1 MFGFGKSAK
10 LDERERLLQEREQA
24 LNAREKALNARE
36 REFNIREK
44 RLKER
49 ETAVS
54 QWEREAAEKLKR
66 AHLRKEEALKTE
78 LSAQAKLNL
87 LDEASFQLRLDREN
101 FLLWKQKETNNLQK
115 NAEAQ
120 IQEQRKKGFQEGLFR
135 GRLEGLTSGKKDYRA
150 LERESEMLQRGERG
164 MLDLQPSG
172 ARKKKKIEKIKIE
185 KIKQAPVTGLFS

>member
-24 LNAREKALNARE
+24 LNAREKALNVLE

-135 GRLEGLTSGKKDYRA
+135 GRLEGLTSGKKTTA
-150 LERESEMLQRGERG
+150 LLRESEMLQRGERG

-172 ARKKKKIEKIKIE
+172 ARKKKKIEKIK
-185 KIKQAPVTGLFS
+185 QAPVTGLFP

>member
-24 LNAREKALNARE
+24 LNAREKALNVRE

-150 LERESEMLQRGERG
+150 LRESEMLQRGERG

-172 ARKKKKIEKIKIE
+172 ARKKKKIEKI
-185 KIKQAPVTGLFS
+185 

>member
-66 AHLRKEEALKTE
+66 AHLRKEEG
-78 LSAQAKLNL
+78 LSQIRVGNSRAESNRQAVV
-87 LDEASFQLRLDREN
+87 E
-101 FLLWKQKETNNLQK
+101 
-115 NAEAQ
+115 
-120 IQEQRKKGFQEGLFR
+120 
-135 GRLEGLTSGKKDYRA
+135 
-150 LERESEMLQRGERG
+150 
-164 MLDLQPSG
+164 
-172 ARKKKKIEKIKIE
+172 
-185 KIKQAPVTGLFS
+185 

>member
-1 MFGFGKSAK
+1 MAIKRPFPISSIHWTPYLANEEKTSSSSALLK
-10 LDERERLLQEREQA
+10 GATIFLVQDFIELQNHPKCPKAPLSVTSWAFVFSILDFLARSTLFLYYI
-24 LNAREKALNARE
+24 NAREKALNVRE

-120 IQEQRKKGFQEGLFR
+120 IQ
-135 GRLEGLTSGKKDYRA
+135 A
-150 LERESEMLQRGERG
+150 
-164 MLDLQPSG
+164 
-172 ARKKKKIEKIKIE
+172 
-185 KIKQAPVTGLFS
+185 

>member
-24 LNAREKALNARE
+24 LNAREKALNVRE

-66 AHLRKEEALKTE
+66 AHLRKEEGKPV
-78 LSAQAKLNL
+78 
-87 LDEASFQLRLDREN
+87 RCWR
-101 FLLWKQKETNNLQK
+101 WP
-115 NAEAQ
+115 
-120 IQEQRKKGFQEGLFR
+120 QEP
-135 GRLEGLTSGKKDYRA
+135 
-150 LERESEMLQRGERG
+150 G
-164 MLDLQPSG
+164 MPCC
-172 ARKKKKIEKIKIE
+172 RWI
-185 KIKQAPVTGLFS
+185 PVA

>member
-24 LNAREKALNARE
+24 LNAREKALNVRE

-44 RLKER
+44 RLKEC

-54 QWEREAAEKLKR
+54 QWEREATEKLKR

-150 LERESEMLQRGERG
+150 LERERDAATRR
-164 MLDLQPSG
+164 
-172 ARKKKKIEKIKIE
+172 ARNARFAAIRRKKKEE
-185 KIKQAPVTGLFS
+185 N

>member
-24 LNAREKALNARE
+24 LNAREKALNVRE

-101 FLLWKQKETNNLQK
+101 FLLWKQ
-115 NAEAQ
+115 

-150 LERESEMLQRGERG
+150 LERERDAATRR
-164 MLDLQPSG
+164 
-172 ARKKKKIEKIKIE
+172 ARNARFAAIRRKKKEE
-185 KIKQAPVTGLFS
+185 N